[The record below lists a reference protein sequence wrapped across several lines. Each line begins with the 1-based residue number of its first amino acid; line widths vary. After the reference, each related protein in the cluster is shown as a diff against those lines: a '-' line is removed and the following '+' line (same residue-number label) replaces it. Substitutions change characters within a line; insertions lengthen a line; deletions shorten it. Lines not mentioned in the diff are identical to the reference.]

1 MQRGIGA
8 NVQGGI
14 VIGPCFGSDH
24 CSARAISGGGKPK
37 NWVMDF
43 AQKIGTECGS
53 REGGRSMRDLRLENV
68 CGLVEL

>member
-1 MQRGIGA
+1 MVLSRQFTIGGLDFLQRGIGA

-53 REGGRSMRDLRLENV
+53 REGGRR
-68 CGLVEL
+68 